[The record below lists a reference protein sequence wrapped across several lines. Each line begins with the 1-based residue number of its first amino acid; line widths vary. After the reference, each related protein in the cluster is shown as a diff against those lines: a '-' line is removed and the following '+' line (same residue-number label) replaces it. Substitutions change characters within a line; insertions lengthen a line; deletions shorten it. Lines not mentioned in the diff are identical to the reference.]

1 MTTIDNLIGSVEAA
15 LRGDAARAVATELGG
30 RVYDRIHVHE
40 GLRLDSDFE
49 KEEQL
54 REAEV
59 LLAEAEEELAE
70 LRDELEEGF
79 RLIEEAEQE
88 QRADWGFF
96 RGRRVRWR
104 EKEGLVIY
112 AGRPKNVTYREG
124 WLSAE
129 HQENVAQGRYKE
141 HSNIR
146 THGIALLVER
156 VGERG
161 KTLRPHLYWPKPQ
174 DLELL
179 S

>member
-40 GLRLDSDFE
+40 GLQLGGDAE
-49 KEEQL
+49 VEEQL

-59 LLAEAEEELAE
+59 LLVEAEEELAE
-70 LRDELEEGF
+70 LRAELEEGF
-79 RLIEEAEQE
+79 RFMQEAEQE

-96 RGRRVRWR
+96 QGRRVRWR

-112 AGRPKNVTYREG
+112 AGRPRHVAQREG
-124 WLSAE
+124 WLTTE
-129 HQENVAQGRYKE
+129 HQENVTQGRYKE

-146 THGIALLVER
+146 TYGIALLVER